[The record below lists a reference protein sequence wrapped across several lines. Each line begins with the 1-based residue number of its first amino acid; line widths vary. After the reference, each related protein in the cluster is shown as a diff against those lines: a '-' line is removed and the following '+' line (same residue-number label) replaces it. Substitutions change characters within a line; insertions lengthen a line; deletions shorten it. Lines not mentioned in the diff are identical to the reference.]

1 MLSHNLEPTSE
12 VATEIATEKRHR
24 SRVLSDEDGRL
35 WRVREITFSDA
46 APSLIF
52 ESESG
57 FRRVRAYPADWQRL
71 SDDELYELSWRT

>member
-1 MLSHNLEPTSE
+1 
-12 VATEIATEKRHR
+12 
-24 SRVLSDEDGRL
+24 
-35 WRVREITFSDA
+35 
-46 APSLIF
+46 LIF